1 MLHNILT
8 TGSLTPR
15 MTAQLKA
22 AGWIIFQ
29 AGNDYIEIEYHAAFN
44 GVNRENG
51 LEGDKP
57 AFVAQFTFDWETLK
71 SNLELGTDEGDGFT
85 SMAFIEVE
93 EKHLVDQI
101 SAHIC
106 SMNKTSNYYHLTQN
120 YPFAHADIIKGVQRL
135 SEVLKL
141 TDSATAA

>member
-1 MLHNILT
+1 MLHNILN

-29 AGNDYIEIEYHAAFN
+29 AGADYIEIEYHAAFN
-44 GVNRENG
+44 GENHENG

-71 SNLELGTDEGDGFT
+71 SSLELGIDDGDGFT
-85 SMAFIEVE
+85 SMTFIEIE
-93 EKHLVDQI
+93 EKYLVDQVH
-101 SAHIC
+101 AHIC
-106 SMNKTSNYYHLTQN
+106 LMDKTSNYYHLTQN
-120 YPFAHADIIKGVQRL
+120 FPFAHANMIKGVQRL